1 MKTKVDEVYNLIEEL
16 RKELPK
22 RMKAFDNY
30 WKVSEEQSTLDPK
43 TKQLINIALSVS
55 AQCEWCIAYHVRSA
69 FNKGATRE
77 EILDAASMAVLMH
90 GSPALTYMIP
100 LKEAIDQFENVEY

>member
-1 MKTKVDEVYNLIEEL
+1 MKTKVDEVNNLIEEL

-22 RMKAFDNY
+22 RMEAFDNY
-30 WKVSEEQSTLDPK
+30 WKVSEEKSALDTK
-43 TKQLINIALSVS
+43 TKQLINVALSVA

-69 FNKGATRE
+69 FNKGATHQ

-100 LKEAIDQFENVEY
+100 LKEAINQFEKVEY

>member
-1 MKTKVDEVYNLIEEL
+1 MRTKVDEVYDIIAEL
-16 RKELPK
+16 KKELPQ
-22 RMKAFDNY
+22 RMEAFENF
-30 WKVSEEQSTLDPK
+30 WSVSESESALDTK
-43 TKQLINIALSVS
+43 TKQLINVALSVS

-69 FNKGATRE
+69 FNKGATRQ

-100 LKEAIDQFENVEY
+100 LREAVNQFESIEY